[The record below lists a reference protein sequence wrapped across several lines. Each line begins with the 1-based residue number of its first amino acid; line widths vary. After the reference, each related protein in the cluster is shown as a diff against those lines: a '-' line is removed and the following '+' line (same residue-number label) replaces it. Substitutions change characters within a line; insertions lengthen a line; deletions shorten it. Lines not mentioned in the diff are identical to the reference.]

1 MKLQK
6 LHEARQQMDKALL
19 AMRAGLPEQAL
30 SHLKHVMAIKPEC
43 ADARLLEAQ
52 AHLATASPKDALKSL
67 DAHDLYHPDLREGP
81 VLAMTRAQAL
91 AAAGHGELAVKLLSK
106 LCDLNPDDE
115 RPHRALA
122 GLAMA
127 LGKAELATEELKQVL
142 RLAPTDDASRRALAA
157 LVAQTQPQDAVA
169 LLTSD
174 TKNGSSPAQLLAVA
188 RLLVRSER
196 LGQAEEIYEWLL
208 KKCPDQAELW
218 IEAGELAQLQGD
230 VNLAAKRLE
239 KARTIGG
246 GDAATAALATLQMRR
261 GDFDHAA
268 ALWWTIASTDPRQ
281 TRALAGVVVSALA
294 ADRPEAAARA
304 KALLERREPEVIRR
318 RAVMADLWRQA
329 AVGQA
334 INLATRK
341 DAADV
346 SAQNDSP
353 LKLMIER
360 AAQTLS
366 THAQRTPGRADTH
379 YHLAVCQQSLGDE
392 SSAKEQADIATT
404 INPNYAAAI
413 RLAKQLRKAA

>member
-1 MKLQK
+1 
-6 LHEARQQMDKALL
+6 MDQALL
-19 AMRAGLPEQAL
+19 AMRAGLPEKAL
-30 SHLKHVMAIKPEC
+30 SHLKQVMAIKPDC
-43 ADARLLEAQ
+43 SDARLLEAQ
-52 AHLATASPKDALKSL
+52 AHLATAAPTAALKSL
-67 DAHDLYHPDLREGP
+67 DAHDLYHPDLSEGP

-91 AAAGHGELAVKLLSK
+91 ASAGHSELAMKLLAK
-106 LCDLNPDDE
+106 LCERYPDDE

-127 LGKAELATEELKQVL
+127 IGRSELATEQLKHVL
-142 RLAPTDDASRRALAA
+142 RLAPSDDASRRALAA
-157 LVAQTQPQDAVA
+157 LLEQAQPQDAVA

-174 TKNGSSPAQLLAVA
+174 TKNAANPAQLLAVA

-196 LGQAEEIYEWLL
+196 LGQAEEIYAWLL
-208 KKCPDQAELW
+208 KKCPDQVELW

-230 VNLAAKRLE
+230 VNLAGKRLE
-239 KARTIGG
+239 HARAIGG
-246 GDAATAALATLQMRR
+246 GDAASAALATLQMRR

-268 ALWWTIASTDPRQ
+268 ALWWSIASTDPRQ

-294 ADRPEAAARA
+294 ADRPEAAGRA
-304 KALLERREPEVIRR
+304 KALLERREPEIVRR
-318 RAVMADLWRQA
+318 RALLADLWRHA

-341 DAADV
+341 PDAAEHAP
-346 SAQNDSP
+346 SDSP

-360 AAQTLS
+360 AAQTLAN
-366 THAQRTPGRADTH
+366 HAQRTPGRADTH
-379 YHLAVCQQSLGDE
+379 YHLAVCQRSLGDE
-392 SSAKEQADIATT
+392 TTAKAQADIATT